1 MIQRLSLTLALAA
14 VLPAAGFA
22 VPQAGPPSESEAPS
36 EATEPAA
43 PEAASRPRE
52 VRFGNS
58 AFSFYGFARL
68 DAIYEDSRTD
78 SIQSPTFVRSE
89 DPSAGPEDEDRLTL
103 HPRLTRFGVDLAG
116 PVLEPLG
123 GARLAGKLEID
134 FQNGGRESR
143 AVPRYR
149 HAYLSLGWEG
159 STLLAGQTWDLI
171 SPLFPEVNADTL
183 MWNAGNLGDRRA
195 QVRYTLRPAGTGLTA
210 AAALG
215 LTGAVDEKDLDG
227 DGVRDGEEAAV
238 PNLQARL
245 AWGRQLGA
253 GRLEVGAWGHV
264 AREEVTTPV
273 AGETEFESS
282 SAGVDWSLPIG
293 SGLTLRGEL
302 WTGQNLSDF
311 RGGIGQGVN
320 RARGEEIASR
330 GGWAELGWKPGGRYS
345 LYGGATVDDPDD
357 DDLAAGDRAENRT
370 VYLVQRLDFHPAFRL
385 GLDAI
390 HWTTAYVGL
399 DEGEA
404 NRLDLYAVYTF

>member
-14 VLPAAGFA
+14 VLPAVGFA
-22 VPQAGPPSESEAPS
+22 VPQAGPPPEAEAPP
-36 EATEPAA
+36 EASEPAA
-43 PEAASRPRE
+43 PEEASRPRE

-103 HPRLTRFGVDLAG
+103 HPRLTRFGFDLAG
-116 PVLEPLG
+116 PVLEPL
-123 GARLAGKLEID
+123 
-134 FQNGGRESR
+134 
-143 AVPRYR
+143 
-149 HAYLSLGWEG
+149 
-159 STLLAGQTWDLI
+159 
-171 SPLFPEVNADTL
+171 
-183 MWNAGNLGDRRA
+183 
-195 QVRYTLRPAGTGLTA
+195 
-210 AAALG
+210 
-215 LTGAVDEKDLDG
+215 

-253 GRLEVGAWGHV
+253 GRLEVGAWGHL

-273 AGETEFESS
+273 AGETELESS
-282 SAGVDWSLPIG
+282 SVGVDWSVPVG
-293 SGLTLRGEL
+293 AGLTLRGEL

-345 LYGGATVDDPDD
+345 LYGGATADDPDD

-370 VYLVQRLDFHPAFRL
+370 WYLVQRLDFHPALRL
-385 GLDAI
+385 GLDFI
-390 HWTTAYVGL
+390 HWTTDYIGL